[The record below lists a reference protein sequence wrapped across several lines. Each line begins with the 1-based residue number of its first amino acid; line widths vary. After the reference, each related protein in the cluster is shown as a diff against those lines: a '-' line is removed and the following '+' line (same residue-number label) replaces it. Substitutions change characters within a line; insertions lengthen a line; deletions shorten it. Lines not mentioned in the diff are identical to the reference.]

1 MASSSSR
8 CSALRAAMVLGR
20 GSRSAGEL
28 CSGSKR
34 SRLRTHSRPRRAEAS
49 GLLSSAA
56 VNGHGHGLARRP
68 ALLRFSLC
76 ALPIVFGCAKATG
89 SSTASPGG
97 HEPAATATS
106 GASADAAAGAR
117 DHHHGHAGHEAHHG
131 AAATPNAAHD
141 GHAHHRHHRFEDA
154 EAWAEQFDDPSRD
167 EWQRPEAVLDFIGL
181 APDALVADLGAGTG
195 YFAMRLARRV
205 PRGRVLANDIE
216 PDMVRYLGERAAKEG
231 LENVVPVRGSPED
244 PALPEAVDVAFM
256 CNVYHHLEDP
266 EGYFRR
272 LAAQLRPGGR
282 VIVVDFEKDAP
293 SDVPGPPPEL
303 RVARDVLVADLARAG
318 FELVRA
324 DGDVLPHQYIVE
336 LRLAGTTKT
345 PPKKKAKAKTPSR

>member
-1 MASSSSR
+1 M
-8 CSALRAAMVLGR
+8 
-20 GSRSAGEL
+20 
-28 CSGSKR
+28 
-34 SRLRTHSRPRRAEAS
+34 
-49 GLLSSAA
+49 
-56 VNGHGHGLARRP
+56 NGHGHGRHHHVLRR
-68 ALLRFSLC
+68 SLC
-76 ALPIVFGCAKATG
+76 ALPLALGCAKTSD
-89 SSTASPGG
+89 SSTAQPA
-97 HEPAATATS
+97 EPAAQ
-106 GASADAAAGAR
+106 AGAAKS
-117 DHHHGHAGHEAHHG
+117 HHGGHHAPHDG
-131 AAATPNAAHD
+131 AAAPNAAHD
-141 GHAHHRHHRFEDA
+141 GHAHHHHHRFEDA

-181 APDALVADLGAGTG
+181 APDARVADLGAGTG

-205 PRGRVLANDIE
+205 PRGRVLANDLE

-231 LENVVPVRGSPED
+231 LSNLTAVQGRPDD

-266 EGYFRR
+266 VGYFRK

-293 SDVPGPPPEL
+293 SDVPGPPPEM
-303 RVARDVLVADLARAG
+303 RVARDVLVADLERAG

-336 LRLAGTTKT
+336 LRLAPPAKPSTKRE
-345 PPKKKAKAKTPSR
+345 PKR